1 MDKKKSFILYL
12 DTIEQFEMLTDEQ
25 AGVLIKALLRYC
37 DTGERLKT
45 EDGMLVM
52 AFSFLS
58 SQIDRDSEKW
68 DNIRQKRRDA
78 INKRWKKESK
88 DSELEDTNEYKSIQ
102 KIQKNTN
109 DTVNVNVN
117 DSVNDNVNDNVNVSV
132 NGSVINNAPSPS
144 SPNLE
149 NLIYDYGRENVD
161 KYVQRVRSWY
171 KDKGKSPSDLEGTV
185 RKWLEQDGIE
195 KIDHSIDKYNCIIN
209 KF

>member
-1 MDKKKSFILYL
+1 MDNKKSFILYL

-25 AGVLIKALLRYC
+25 AGVLIKSLLRYC

-88 DSELEDTNEYKSIQ
+88 DSESEDTNEYKSIQ

-109 DTVNVNVN
+109 DTVNVN
-117 DSVNDNVNDNVNVSV
+117 DSVNDSVNDNVNVSV

-149 NLIYDYGRENVD
+149 QLIYDYGQENVD
-161 KYVQRVRSWY
+161 NYIQRVRSWY

-185 RKWLEQDGIE
+185 CKWLEQDGVE

>member
-1 MDKKKSFILYL
+1 MDNKKSFILYL

-37 DTGERLKT
+37 DTGERLET

-88 DSELEDTNEYKSIQ
+88 DSESEDTNEYKSIQ

-109 DTVNVNVN
+109 DTVNVN
-117 DSVNDNVNDNVNVSV
+117 DSVNDNENDNVNDDDNDNE
-132 NGSVINNAPSPS
+132 NGN
-144 SPNLE
+144 E
-149 NLIYDYGRENVD
+149 NDDVDVDAVCDAKRENKRKNYFNKKND
-161 KYVQRVRSWY
+161 IPILLRDDPAYDMEAFTRKAIGIKYKKPESVQ
-171 KDKGKSPSDLEGTV
+171 
-185 RKWLEQDGIE
+185 
-195 KIDHSIDKYNCIIN
+195 
-209 KF
+209 